1 MVACIAFMLGRNH
14 SAHAEDIDIA
24 REQFK
29 TGQYK
34 KCLELTRKAIEDSTY
49 RSRRHLWILM
59 VESLMA
65 LGQYDEAAKEIDL
78 ALLRYP
84 MSFRLLKL
92 GHTAHLSCGQTD

>member
-1 MVACIAFMLGRNH
+1 MVACIVFILGR
-14 SAHAEDIDIA
+14 SQAAHAEDIDVA

-29 TGQYK
+29 TGQYE

-59 VESLMA
+59 IESLMRM
-65 LGQYDEAAKEIDL
+65 GQYDEAAKEADL

-84 MSFRLLKL
+84 MSSRLLKL
-92 GHTAHLSCGQTD
+92 GDRKSVV